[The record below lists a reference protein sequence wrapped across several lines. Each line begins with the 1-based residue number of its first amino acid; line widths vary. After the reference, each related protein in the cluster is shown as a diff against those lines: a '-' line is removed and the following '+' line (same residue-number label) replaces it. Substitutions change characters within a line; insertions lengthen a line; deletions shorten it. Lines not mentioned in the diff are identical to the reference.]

1 MKEKTTDQ
9 LIETLYHINDRRRYR
24 LVCGLDRGP
33 DYAQECKAE
42 SDILHELSVR
52 GVPDYL
58 ISDCY
63 PAIKAVII

>member
-9 LIETLYHINDRRRYR
+9 LIEMLYHINDRQKYR
-24 LVCGLDRGP
+24 LICGLDRGA

-42 SDILHELSVR
+42 FDILHELFAR
-52 GVPDYL
+52 GVPDRI

>member
-9 LIETLYHINDRRRYR
+9 LIEILYHINDRRKYR
-24 LVCGLDRGP
+24 LVCGLDRGS

-42 SDILHELSVR
+42 SDILHELSIR

-58 ISDCY
+58 IADCY